1 MRRAIELLINKLYK
15 PDLELL
21 FGRGSRVIVNYCRYS
36 TNNLSFVIDC
46 KVLVSDIELSKDVYP
61 DGLVL
66 LVKDSWRF
74 IGLDEKISVICSID
88 IT

>member
-21 FGRGSRVIVNYCRYS
+21 FGSGSRVIVNYCRYS

>member
-1 MRRAIELLINKLYK
+1 MRRGLELLINKLYK

-21 FGRGSRVIVNYCRYS
+21 FGKDSRVIINYCRYS

-66 LVKDSWRF
+66 LVKNSWRF
-74 IGLDEKISVICSID
+74 INLGERISVICSID
-88 IT
+88 IL